1 MTRIAEY
8 PDEITDVR
16 AWQAEVGLVAYRDG
30 KLTVPQL
37 AELLRVS
44 EMDAYRL
51 IIKHE
56 LPFDEDDFMLAQELA
71 GLEAFRKA
79 RAITAARQA

>member
-16 AWQAEVGLVAYRDG
+16 AWQVEVGLVAYRDG

-37 AELLRVS
+37 AELLSVS
-44 EMDAYRL
+44 EMDVYRL

-56 LPFDEDDFMLAQELA
+56 LPFDADAFMLAQD
-71 GLEAFRKA
+71 LEGIRHLQAQRKVA
-79 RAITAARQA
+79 S